1 MKNLIVHFTLR
12 PGKLFLIDSI
22 GAGITALCLLALN
35 TLIEPHAGLPT
46 ELMNRLIITAL
57 IFSCYSI
64 TCAGL
69 VKNKHGFFMRMIALA
84 NTLYALFTA
93 GLWIKYQ
100 NTLGLLSKFYFPFEI
115 ILIVGLVV
123 LELKVASA
131 LKRGNK
137 AIR

>member
-1 MKNLIVHFTLR
+1 LKNLIVYFTLR

-22 GAGITALCLLALN
+22 GAGITALCLFALN
-35 TLIEPHAGLPT
+35 TLVEPLAGLPT
-46 ELMNRLIITAL
+46 DLMNSLIITAL

-64 TCAGL
+64 FCAGL
-69 VKNKHGFFMRMIALA
+69 VKNKHAFFMRIIALA

-93 GLWIKYQ
+93 GLWIQYQ
-100 NTLGLLSKFYFPFEI
+100 NTLGSLSKFYFPFEI

-123 LELKVASA
+123 IELKVAYA

-137 AIR
+137 ATR